1 MTRICLSGYAM
12 FHPSLVEDTWDFDEI
27 CLGKDG
33 KTLLEEVLSF
43 YSFDPCHDFLVKYM
57 W

>member
-1 MTRICLSGYAM
+1 MTRLALQGYVM

-33 KTLLEEVLSF
+33 KTLLEETLSF
-43 YSFDPCHDFLVKYM
+43 YSFDT
-57 W
+57 